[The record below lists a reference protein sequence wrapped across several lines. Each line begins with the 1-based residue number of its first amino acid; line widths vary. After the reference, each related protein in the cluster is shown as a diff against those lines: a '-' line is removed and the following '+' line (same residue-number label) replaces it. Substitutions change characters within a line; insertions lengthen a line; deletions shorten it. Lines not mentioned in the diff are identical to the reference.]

1 MGIYVLITLF
11 FCLQLGYSGVAIYTR
26 QSKISPIKAE
36 EGITGYITSQNS
48 TIPYINLPEAQQ
60 IGGYP
65 VGLSRDQALN
75 LDSEGRALLL
85 DLGAFVLIGTYCPAN
100 RDSTRDGFRTEFVR
114 ALLERCR
121 NLVALGRR
129 VVLTGD
135 LNIARD
141 EIDSAHASDAMAR
154 SGVTDFKELSE
165 CRMMFHR
172 LLKPHKESAMVDLC
186 REWWPERRGM
196 YTCWEQRKSSNFSLL
211 GYCWHAVLNLE

>member
-1 MGIYVLITLF
+1 M
-11 FCLQLGYSGVAIYTR
+11 
-26 QSKISPIKAE
+26 
-36 EGITGYITSQNS
+36 TSQNS
-48 TIPYINLPEAQQ
+48 TIPYINLPDDQQ

-65 VGLSRDQALN
+65 IGLSRDKALN
-75 LDSEGRALLL
+75 LDSEGRTLLL

-100 RDSTRDGFRTEFVR
+100 RDSSRDGFRTEFVQ

-141 EIDSAHASDAMAR
+141 EIDSAHAKDAMAR
-154 SGVTDFKELSE
+154 AGVTDFKELSE

-172 LLKPHKESAMVDLC
+172 LLKPHGEGVMVDLC

-196 YTCWEQRKSSNFSLL
+196 YTCWEQRKSLNSLMLLFSVTVCMRFSNLI
-211 GYCWHAVLNLE
+211 E

>member
-1 MGIYVLITLF
+1 M
-11 FCLQLGYSGVAIYTR
+11 
-26 QSKISPIKAE
+26 
-36 EGITGYITSQNS
+36 
-48 TIPYINLPEAQQ
+48 
-60 IGGYP
+60 
-65 VGLSRDQALN
+65 
-75 LDSEGRALLL
+75 
-85 DLGAFVLIGTYCPAN
+85 
-100 RDSTRDGFRTEFVR
+100 R

-172 LLKPHKESAMVDLC
+172 LLKSHKESAMVDLC

-196 YTCWEQRKSSNFSLL
+196 YTCWEQRKSSNFSRLL
-211 GYCWHAVLNLE
+211 LARGS